1 MLKLDI
7 RVLVDC
13 SQSPIF
19 RKDRRDRALSVT
31 AAILVSKVPGER
43 VPGNYNGGEIEER
56 NTLPNRPPSPK

>member
-13 SQSPIF
+13 SESPIF

-31 AAILVSKVPGER
+31 AAILVSKVPGGR
-43 VPGNYNGGEIEER
+43 APGVYSGGEIEER
-56 NTLPNRPPSPK
+56 KYPPKPSPVS